1 MDTSSDSSIHINL
14 ENDSRTLNITL
25 NSTEITNYIFFS
37 ENPSGQLKTL
47 IHNGFL
53 LTKCRTPENILCEY
67 PGLKELK
74 DSILPIT
81 ELFNTGGNSSK
92 NGKLCEI
99 LMGESFKKTFPSL
112 EYTETASTDR
122 TGDAIV
128 KYDNLEF
135 MIEYKNY
142 DKVIPTSEVEKLL
155 RDLKIQ
161 NIPMGILYS
170 TKSKITKKDIIDYD
184 VIDGKLIVFIS
195 GEGIS
200 SNSLIL
206 GIKFLL
212 HLHKANIVSLS
223 DKVSSLV
230 NKTMA
235 HKLQSMWT
243 KLIEL
248 RELLQ
253 RHNEKI
259 DDTSEKLLKSMISLK
274 EDNVHILNGIISVI
288 DDINEVIVDT
298 HREKEVI
305 AVKRERL
312 VDFINRFTDKKKDIT
327 LCLQLLNLAD
337 EMNILCGIS
346 DFNYISLF
354 KNKNEIGRLKITK
367 SNATL
372 IMYNLVK
379 GPTMFDSE
387 YEQIKNGDFHINLID
402 SPNLWNIIKS
412 RFNN

>member
-1 MDTSSDSSIHINL
+1 MDSTGTTFVNINL
-14 ENDSRTLNITL
+14 ENESKCLNFTLNDK
-25 NSTEITNYIFFS
+25 EITNYLLLS
-37 ENPSGQLKTL
+37 ENPLEQLKTL

-67 PGLKELK
+67 PGFKELK
-74 DSILPIT
+74 ESILPIT

-99 LMGESFKKTFPSL
+99 LMGEIFRKTFPSL

-142 DKVIPTSEVEKLL
+142 DKPIPTAEVDKLL

-170 TKSKITKKDIIDYD
+170 TKSKITKRDIIDYD
-184 VIDGKLIVFIS
+184 IIDGKLIVFIS

-200 SNSLIL
+200 SNSLLL
-206 GIKFLL
+206 GIKFLI
-212 HLHKANIVSLS
+212 HLHKTNIVSLS
-223 DKVSSLV
+223 DKVCSLV

-235 HKLQSMWT
+235 HKLQSMFR

-259 DDTSEKLLKSMISLK
+259 DDTSDKMLKLLSSLK
-274 EDNVHILNGIISVI
+274 EDGVHMLSSVVSI
-288 DDINEVIVDT
+288 VDEINEVIVDT
-298 HREKEVI
+298 HREKDVI
-305 AVKRERL
+305 VTNRESL
-312 VDFINRFTDKKKDIT
+312 VDFVNRFTDKKKDIT

-337 EMNILCGIS
+337 EVGVLCGIS

-354 KNKNEIGRLKITK
+354 KNQKEIGRLKITK

-372 IMYNLVK
+372 IIYNLVK

-387 YEQIKNGDFHINLID
+387 YEQIKNGDFYITLLD
-402 SPNLWNIIKS
+402 SSNVWNIIKN
-412 RFNN
+412 RFL

>member
-1 MDTSSDSSIHINL
+1 MDTTGNPLINI
-14 ENDSRTLNITL
+14 NFDTCSKSLNFTIDDKD
-25 NSTEITNYIFFS
+25 ITNYLLLS
-37 ENPSGQLKTL
+37 ENPSEQLKTL

-67 PGLKELK
+67 PGFKELK
-74 DSILPIT
+74 ESILPIT

-99 LMGESFKKTFPSL
+99 LMGEIFRKTFPGV

-128 KYDNLEF
+128 TINNLVF

-142 DKVIPTSEVEKLL
+142 DKVIPSSEVDKLL

-170 TKSKITKKDIIDYD
+170 TKSKITKRDIIDYD
-184 VIDGKLIVFIS
+184 IIDGKLIVFIS

-200 SNSLIL
+200 SNSLML
-206 GIKFLL
+206 GIKFLI
-212 HLHKANIVSLS
+212 HLYKANIVSLS
-223 DKVSSLV
+223 DKVCSLV
-230 NKTMA
+230 NKTTA
-235 HKLQSMWT
+235 HKLQSMFR

-259 DDTSEKLLKSMISLK
+259 DDTAEKTLKLISSLK
-274 EDNVHILNGIISVI
+274 EDGVHILSGIVSIV
-288 DDINEVIVDT
+288 DEINEVINDN
-298 HREKEVI
+298 HRETDIITTPYTE
-305 AVKRERL
+305 L
-312 VDFINRFTDKKKDIT
+312 VDFVNISTDKKKDIT
-327 LCLQLLNLAD
+327 QCLQLLNLAD
-337 EMNILCGIS
+337 EMDIHCGIS
-346 DFNYISLF
+346 ELNHISLF
-354 KNKNEIGRLKITK
+354 KNETEIGRLKVTK

-372 IMYNLVK
+372 IIYNLVK

-387 YEQIKNGDFHINLID
+387 YEQIKNGHFHINLID
-402 SPNLWNIIKS
+402 SQNVWSLIKG
-412 RFNN
+412 RFK

>member
-1 MDTSSDSSIHINL
+1 MDTTNI
-14 ENDSRTLNITL
+14 NITFTS
-25 NSTEITNYIFFS
+25 NSNTFNFSINDKDIINYLLFS
-37 ENPSGQLKTL
+37 ENPSEQLKTL

-99 LMGESFKKTFPSL
+99 LMGESFRKTFPSL

-142 DKVIPTSEVEKLL
+142 DKPIPTSEVEKLL

-184 VIDGKLIVFIS
+184 VIDGKLLVFIS
-195 GEGIS
+195 SEGIS

-206 GIKFLL
+206 GIKFLI

-223 DKVSSLV
+223 DKVCSLV

-235 HKLQSMWT
+235 HKLQSMFT

-259 DDTSEKLLKSMISLK
+259 DDTSDKMLKLLSSLK
-274 EDNVHILNGIISVI
+274 EDGVHMLSSVVSI
-288 DDINEVIVDT
+288 VDEINEVIADT
-298 HREKEVI
+298 HRETDVMVAPHVE
-305 AVKRERL
+305 L
-312 VDFINRFTDKKKDIT
+312 VDFVNRSTDKKKDIT
-327 LCLQLLNLAD
+327 QCLRILNLAD

-346 DFNYISLF
+346 EFNYISLF
-354 KNKNEIGRLKITK
+354 KNQKEIGRLKITK

-387 YEQIKNGDFHINLID
+387 YEQIKNGDFHITLID
-402 SPNLWNIIKS
+402 SPNVWNIIKG

>member
-1 MDTSSDSSIHINL
+1 MDSTGNPSININL
-14 ENDSRTLNITL
+14 ENESNNLNFTIDDK
-25 NSTEITNYIFFS
+25 EITNYLLLS
-37 ENPSGQLKTL
+37 ENPVEQLKTL

-53 LTKCRTPENILCEY
+53 LTKCRTPETILCEY
-67 PGLKELK
+67 PGFKELK

-99 LMGESFKKTFPSL
+99 LMGESFRKTFPSL
-112 EYTETASTDR
+112 EYTETASSDR

-128 KYDNLEF
+128 KYDTLEF

-142 DKVIPTSEVEKLL
+142 DNPIPSSEVDKLL

-170 TKSKITKKDIIDYD
+170 TKSKITKRDIIDYD
-184 VIDGKLIVFIS
+184 IIDGKLIVFIS

-200 SNSLIL
+200 SNSLLL
-206 GIKFLL
+206 GIKFLI
-212 HLHKANIVSLS
+212 HLHKTNIVSLS
-223 DKVSSLV
+223 DKVCSLV

-235 HKLQSMWT
+235 HKLQSMFT

-259 DDTSEKLLKSMISLK
+259 DDTCEKLLKSMSSLK
-274 EDNVHILNGIISVI
+274 EDNIHILSGIVSII
-288 DDINEVIVDT
+288 DEINEVINDT
-298 HREKEVI
+298 HRETDVMVASHVE
-305 AVKRERL
+305 L
-312 VDFINRFTDKKKDIT
+312 VDFVNRSSDKKKDIT
-327 LCLQLLNLAD
+327 QCLQLLNLAD
-337 EMNILCGIS
+337 EMSIVCGIS
-346 DFNYISLF
+346 ELNHISLF
-354 KNKNEIGRLKITK
+354 KGITEIGRLKVTK

-372 IMYNLVK
+372 VIYNLVK

-387 YEQIKNGDFHINLID
+387 YEQIKNGHFHINLID
-402 SPNLWNIIKS
+402 SQNVWNIIKG
-412 RFNN
+412 RFL